1 MPVPA
6 RPQFQ
11 EEGPAPD
18 SAPWSQQMVLRAL
31 APHTRLVTSQN
42 IRLRLRAMVPRT
54 FHVWQWP
61 GTRSTAQ
68 RIHTPQRSDAHP
80 IP

>member
-54 FHVWQWP
+54 FPTLCSGQEP
-61 GTRSTAQ
+61 EAQ
-68 RIHTPQRSDAHP
+68 RTHSHAPAF
-80 IP
+80 